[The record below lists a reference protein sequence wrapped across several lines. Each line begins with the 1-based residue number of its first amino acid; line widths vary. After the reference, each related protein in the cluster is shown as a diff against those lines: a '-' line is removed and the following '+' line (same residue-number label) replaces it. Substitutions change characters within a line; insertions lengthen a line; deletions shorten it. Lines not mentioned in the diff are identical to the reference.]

1 MVRLNLKDSIQCI
14 IKYQH
19 QPISIPTITNR
30 IDRRMEAR
38 MSPRK
43 PSIAKHLLTLLKIRK
58 RENLIDQQKMENIKD
73 DYNRLRETGI
83 IVFITF

>member
-43 PSIAKHLLTLLKIRK
+43 PSIAKTFINTSKIRK
-58 RENLIDQQKMENIKD
+58 ERKLSRSADKTVEEAKYGEYK
-73 DYNRLRETGI
+73 
-83 IVFITF
+83 